1 MIISNELLNFL
12 IKKKVNFFTGV
23 PDSVLKNFLEEI
35 SKLGKKNHVETFNE
49 GSAVSLAIGYNLAT
63 KKIPCVYLQ
72 NSGLGNAINPLV
84 SIAHPKVFSVN
95 PFGVK

>member
-1 MIISNELLNFL
+1 MIISNDLLNFL

-35 SKLGKKNHVETFNE
+35 SKLGNKNHVEAFNE

-63 KKIPCVYLQ
+63 KKIPCVYFQ
-72 NSGLGNAINPLV
+72 NSGLGMLLIP
-84 SIAHPKVFSVN
+84 
-95 PFGVK
+95 